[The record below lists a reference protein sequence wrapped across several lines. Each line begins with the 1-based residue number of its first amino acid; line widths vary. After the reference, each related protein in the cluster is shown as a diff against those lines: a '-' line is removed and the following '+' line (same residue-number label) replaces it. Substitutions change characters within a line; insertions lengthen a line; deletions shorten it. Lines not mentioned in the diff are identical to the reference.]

1 MGEVGPCLECGH
13 ARGPH
18 RPDCSCSCHAVPSPD
33 ELAEAE
39 RYGLARCVYAA
50 AHGDYPQHVDDTDGG
65 LQEVE
70 RLINDDRAAWTRALA
85 GLVGLGVEADDGD
98 IADEVGRLRL
108 VEQAATALVEHW
120 EAATLDERTLVCVD
134 APDVADTIGALA
146 AAVHGETK

>member
-1 MGEVGPCLECGH
+1 MG
-13 ARGPH
+13 
-18 RPDCSCSCHAVPSPD
+18 DD
-33 ELAEAE
+33 LAEAE

-98 IADEVGRLRL
+98 IADEVDRLRL

-120 EAATLDERTLVCVD
+120 EAIRNPADKLVWTIAEQLTERLATAVRGER
-134 APDVADTIGALA
+134 
-146 AAVHGETK
+146 ETP